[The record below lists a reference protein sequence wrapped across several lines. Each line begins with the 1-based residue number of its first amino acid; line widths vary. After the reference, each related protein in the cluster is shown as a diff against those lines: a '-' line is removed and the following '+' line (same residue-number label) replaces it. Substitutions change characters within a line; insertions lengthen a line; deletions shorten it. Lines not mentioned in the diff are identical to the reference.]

1 MKEMIVSTQF
11 FGAVLSLGCYFIG
24 MELKKKFKFGLFH
37 PLLVSVLLVMLILFV
52 FDIDYE
58 HYMMGGKYIG
68 YLLTPTT
75 ICLAIPLYRQLELLK
90 KNFLAVGLGVLSGV
104 IANGLCIYVLS
115 LLFQLEHKIFV
126 SMLPKSITTAIAIGL
141 SQEMDGITNITIVA
155 ALITGIVGSVVAEG
169 VCKVFKISD
178 PIAKGLAMGTS
189 AHAVGTSKALE
200 IGEVEGAMSSLAIVV
215 AGLMT
220 VVIVPLLSSWI
231 Q

>member
-37 PLLVSVLLVMLILFV
+37 PLLVSVILVMLILFV

-58 HYMMGGKYIG
+58 HYIIGGKYIG

-104 IANGLCIYVLS
+104 AASGVCIFVLS
-115 LLFQLEHKIFV
+115 RVFQFENEIYV
-126 SMLPKSITTAIAIGL
+126 SMLPKSITTAIAVGVV
-141 SQEMDGITNITIVA
+141 QELGGITNITIVA
-155 ALITGIVGSVVAEG
+155 VLITGIVGSVVAEG
-169 VCKVFKISD
+169 LCKVLRITE
-178 PIAKGLAMGTS
+178 PIAKGLAMGTA

-200 IGEVEGAMSSLAIVV
+200 IGEAEGAMSSLAIVV

-220 VVIVPLLSSWI
+220 VVIAPLMSGWI
-231 Q
+231 